1 MRGRVFDS
9 VELRDFMRFITIR
22 KITFLILLGFVLQ
35 GCSSMSRKEC
45 ETANWSQLGFKSG
58 ASGETFN
65 DSVDAYDKKCTVKHN
80 VTMTMTDFKKG
91 YNLGLQKYCTNEN
104 GYIEGQNLSQYLG
117 VCPKELEENFLK
129 GHSAGQIIGLKQ
141 TVDLLRSKVSAL
153 ESEVSSKDSE
163 ISALRAR
170 NCSL

>member
-1 MRGRVFDS
+1 
-9 VELRDFMRFITIR
+9 
-22 KITFLILLGFVLQ
+22 
-35 GCSSMSRKEC
+35 MSRKEC

-80 VTMTMTDFKKG
+80 VTMTITDFKKG
-91 YNLGLQKYCTNEN
+91 YNLGLQKYCTNEY

-129 GHSAGQIIGLKQ
+129 GHSAGQILGLKN
-141 TVDLLRSKVSAL
+141 TVALLESKVQIL
-153 ESEVSSKDSE
+153 ESEVNALRSEVSIKDSE
-163 ISALRAR
+163 ISSLRSQ
-170 NCSL
+170 NCGL